1 MCCCFLVKLV
11 FWDICG
17 VLTRALVVILFD
29 GVFSLWID
37 PLANAAG
44 TGVVSTIKVLLLL
57 LVGVAS
63 VSGWVDNALEKD
75 VSVFAEE
82 LNVSSPVVVFVI
94 DVVIAVK
101 SLEGVL
107 EMEVSEHVL
116 VIDEKSGEK
125 GRA

>member
-1 MCCCFLVKLV
+1 V

-17 VLTRALVVILFD
+17 VLTRALVVILFND
-29 GVFSLWID
+29 VFSLWID
-37 PLANAAG
+37 PLATNAAG

-75 VSVFAEE
+75 VSVLAEE

-94 DVVIAVK
+94 EVVIAVK